1 MALEEEEGILDL
13 GDTIKT
19 GIPRK
24 SGHDIWLYLMA
35 RGFDKFDNML
45 VNLNGSTDFKPYLF
59 ARSMIL
65 KIPEDE
71 IRYKLIKMFDDEI
84 EKIRKEPGL
93 SNEDRGLKRLILAQ
107 NVLGEVM
114 AYVDEYIG
122 LSRTI
127 VIPKM

>member
-1 MALEEEEGILDL
+1 MALEEEDGILDL

-45 VNLNGSTDFKPYLF
+45 QNMTSTTDFKPPLF
-59 ARSMIL
+59 VRSMIL
-65 KIPEDE
+65 KIPEDK
-71 IRYKLIKMFDDEI
+71 IRYEMIQKYDE
-84 EKIRKEPGL
+84 EMKKIREMRDI
-93 SNEDRGLKRLILAQ
+93 SNDERGYLRILTAQ
-107 NVLGEVM
+107 NILGEVM